1 MICFNFQLWLWSLIC
16 WRLYPFHSLM
26 FLIYQV
32 HKQDPVQP
40 LNNIINIK
48 WISLRIRIKYLLR
61 SKQGCCKSQLWK
73 SGMQVTIVPKYFR
86 TIGWHLSN
94 NLLINCKAIH
104 YCCCCYSSWFC
115 QVWFVLISIMIIII
129 DMLKII
135 SLPLLN
141 VPNQPSA

>member
-26 FLIYQV
+26 FLINQV

-48 WISLRIRIKYLLR
+48 WISPRIRIKYLLR

-86 TIGWHLSN
+86 TIGSELRN
-94 NLLINCKAIH
+94 NLLINCEAIDCEAVDCEAVDSLFNFQMWWWSLIGWKLFH
-104 YCCCCYSSWFC
+104 FHSLLFLIY
-115 QVWFVLISIMIIII
+115 QVH
-129 DMLKII
+129 K
-135 SLPLLN
+135 
-141 VPNQPSA
+141 